1 MKKSIRWRILAIV
14 LIIIV
19 LGLGTLGTVSSLL
32 ITTKTED
39 SVIEQSEVVVDGLSE
54 NITTFLSTY
63 EKSILKLAASP
74 DVKNFYTNSLTYDD
88 SADQLYRADLAQYL
102 SIYESA
108 SGIYFTDGNYTII
121 EPHFEGIDALD
132 MTTRPWYTNA
142 IQNPD
147 QFVWSSP
154 YLDSVTGEYAVT
166 GSIAVKDGNEVIG
179 VLGVDI
185 LLDQLTE
192 TLSSTELGYKGY
204 PVVLDNEG
212 AAIVHPSKIG
222 ENLRSE
228 KFVQAIQADT
238 ESKNNLETTTINGQQ
253 SVVVYNKVPELN
265 WTVAAVYYTDNLND
279 LANSIQQ
286 VIVFIAIAIIVVTF
300 IVLFLFITN
309 VLKPINN
316 LGTLMEEVSQGDL
329 SVHIEVKSQDEI
341 GKLTQHFNSM
351 IENMKNIITV
361 VQDSSNNVE
370 ERSHHLSALA
380 EETSASSVEVSNA
393 VNDIAIGATTSS
405 ENADMVTET
414 TGQLGDKI
422 NDMKVQTNSLHEIT
436 VEADQLNVMG
446 HDKMKNLLGSFDHS
460 KYELTNMAQAIN
472 GLEIKVGAI
481 DTVMS
486 TISEISAQTNLL
498 ALNASIEAARAGEH
512 GKGFAVVAEEVRKLA
527 EQSAKATEQ
536 VKTTILELQ
545 SESQQVATQMTEMQK
560 TFQTQGI
567 VVEDTSSL
575 FKDLSTLIENMEGTF
590 KNVISQIDGIVSY
603 KDQVVQ
609 TIEEM
614 SLTAQ
619 STAAACEEVS
629 ASSDEQLTAIQSVAN
644 ASEQLNNLSTKL
656 TTAISKFKIK

>member
-1 MKKSIRWRILAIV
+1 MKISIRWRILAIV

-32 ITTKTED
+32 ITSKTED
-39 SVIEQSEVVVDGLSE
+39 SVIEQSEVVVDGLSN
-54 NITTFLSTY
+54 NITTFLSIY
-63 EKSILKLAASP
+63 EKSIKKLAVSP
-74 DVKNFYTNSLTYDD
+74 DLQNFHSSSNTYNDT
-88 SADQLYRADLAQYL
+88 ADQLYRSDLADYL
-102 SIYESA
+102 SVYDAA
-108 SGIYFTDGNYTII
+108 SGIYFTDGEYTII
-121 EPHFEGIDALD
+121 EPHFEGINELD
-132 MTTRPWYTNA
+132 IKTRPWYTNA

-147 QFVWSSP
+147 KFVWSPP
-154 YLDSVTGEYAVT
+154 YLDSVTGQYAIT
-166 GSIAVKDGNEVIG
+166 GSMAVKDGNEIMG

-192 TLSSTELGYKGY
+192 MLASTQLGYEGY
-204 PVVLDNEG
+204 PVILDNEG
-212 AAIVHPSKIG
+212 AAIVHPSKTG
-222 ENLRSE
+222 ENLSSE
-228 KFVQAIQADT
+228 EFVQAIQADAK
-238 ESKNNLETTTINGQQ
+238 SKNNLEATINEQQ
-253 SVVVYNKVPELN
+253 SVVVYNKVPDLN
-265 WTVAAVYYTDNLND
+265 WTVAAVYYANNLND

-286 VIVFIAIAIIVVTF
+286 VIIYIAIAILVVTF

-309 VLKPINN
+309 VLKPINK

-329 SVHIEVKSQDEI
+329 SVNIEVTSQDEI

-361 VQDSSNNVE
+361 VQSSSNNVE

-393 VNDIAIGATTSS
+393 VNDIAIGATASS

-422 NDMKVQTNSLHEIT
+422 NDMMVQTNSLHEIT
-436 VEADQLNVMG
+436 EEADQLNLLG

-460 KYELTNMAQAIN
+460 KQELTNMAQAVK
-472 GLEIKVGAI
+472 GLETKVGAI

-486 TISEISAQTNLL
+486 SISEISAQTNLL

-536 VKTTILELQ
+536 VKKTILELQ
-545 SESQQVATQMTEMQK
+545 SESQQVANQMTEMQK
-560 TFQTQGI
+560 TFQNQGV

-575 FKDLSTLIENMEGTF
+575 FKNLSALLDNMEGTF
-590 KNVISQIDGIVSY
+590 RNVISQIEGIVIY

-629 ASSDEQLTAIQSVAN
+629 ASSDEQLTAIQSVAE
-644 ASEQLNNLSTKL
+644 ASEQLNNLSTEL
-656 TTAISKFKIK
+656 ATAISKFKIN